1 MKKYLIAIIPD
12 RAARPAYPRIPLE
25 KTRHTMTMSHT
36 STITESRADEPT
48 AFTLAN
54 AAQRKLQTRRRRRSG
69 VSAHRRQASPPARR
83 LSPSQ
88 VRGLQAEARAIEW
101 LQARGLTLLATNLR
115 CPYGEL
121 DAVFRADMDVM
132 VIVEIRH
139 RRKAR
144 HGGAAA
150 SITPAKQQRVRTT
163 AAWHLPRLTAL
174 AFGGKTPRCRFDAV
188 CIEGDTLNWLQAA
201 F

>member
-12 RAARPAYPRIPLE
+12 RSLDPAYPRIPLK
-25 KTRHTMTMSHT
+25 KTRHTMKPLHLPT
-36 STITESRADEPT
+36 STESQANEPT

-54 AAQRKLQTRRRRRSG
+54 AAQRKLQARQRRRSG
-69 VSAHRRQASPPARR
+69 TSARKRQTPPECR

-88 VRGLQAEARAIEW
+88 VCGLQAEARAIEW

-121 DAVFRADMDVM
+121 DAVFRSATDVM

-139 RRKAR
+139 RSKAR

-150 SITPAKQQRVRTT
+150 SITPAKQQRVRTA

-174 AFGGKTPRCRFDAV
+174 AFGGRTPLCRFDAV
-188 CIEGDTLNWLQAA
+188 CIEGDTLHWLQDV

>member
-12 RAARPAYPRIPLE
+12 RGLRPAYPRILPE
-25 KTRHTMTMSHT
+25 KTRHTMTMSPIPT
-36 STITESRADEPT
+36 VTESQADEPT

-54 AAQRKLQTRRRRRSG
+54 AAQRKLQARQRRRSG
-69 VSAHRRQASPPARR
+69 ASARKRQAPPERR

-88 VRGLQAEARAIEW
+88 VCGLHAEARAIEW

-121 DAVFRADMDVM
+121 DAVFHADMDVM

-139 RRKAR
+139 RSKAR

-150 SITPAKQQRVRTT
+150 SITAAKQQRVRTA

-188 CIEGDTLNWLQAA
+188 CIEGDTLNWLQGV

>member
-12 RAARPAYPRIPLE
+12 RGPPSAHPRIPLE
-25 KTRHTMTMSHT
+25 KTRHTMTMSHVPT
-36 STITESRADEPT
+36 DTESQAEEPT
-48 AFTLAN
+48 AFILAN
-54 AAQRKLQTRRRRRSG
+54 AAQRKLQTRRQHRSDT
-69 VSAHRRQASPPARR
+69 SARKRQAPPERR

-88 VRGLQAEARAIEW
+88 VCGLQAEARAIEW

-144 HGGAAA
+144 YGGAAA
-150 SITPAKQQRVRTT
+150 SITPAKQQRIRTT

-188 CIEGDTLNWLQAA
+188 CIEDDTLNWLQGV

>member
-1 MKKYLIAIIPD
+1 MTIPPI
-12 RAARPAYPRIPLE
+12 PADA
-25 KTRHTMTMSHT
+25 
-36 STITESRADEPT
+36 ESQTDEPT

-54 AAQRKLQTRRRRRSG
+54 TAQRNLQTRRRRRSG
-69 VSAHRRQASPPARR
+69 ASARSRQASLEGR

-88 VRGLQAEARAIEW
+88 MCGLQAEARAIEW

-139 RRKAR
+139 RSKAR

-174 AFGGKTPRCRFDAV
+174 AFGGRTPRCRFDAV
-188 CIEGDTLNWLQAA
+188 CIEGDTLNWLQGV